1 MLPILLWLFIFTL
14 LICFW
19 NFIWKR
25 RFLPPGPLPLP
36 LLGNTLTLARYAPG
50 YEAYK
55 IWENKYGP
63 VYTLWLGE
71 DPVVVISDF
80 ECMRDTFVKAG
91 DAYSGRHLMTAINS
105 VLTATNGNYGV
116 IRTEGERWRIMRRF
130 TLQAMRDLGMG
141 KSNLEQKFFDDF
153 QQQISEPLTQQIEQS
168 EDGST
173 INRLDQMIDILAG
186 STINQMLF
194 GYPFNE
200 DRLKDFY
207 KLKEKLEQQRL
218 TITTIRGRLLMGMPW
233 LRYFP
238 LFSSTFKEF
247 DSQVSSTYS
256 FFESNIFERI
266 KRRFN
271 RENREIFKE
280 EERSK
285 DLLDYFLD
293 QMEEEKR
300 KRENIGEFNI
310 ENLRSLCYD
319 LFLAGQE
326 TICITLNF
334 LLLYLLL
341 DQRVQSKLQ
350 KELDEF
356 KEKRKFANFGE
367 RHFRM
372 VDRSELPYTNAVIN
386 ESQRLCNLL
395 PLNLSHRTTKDV
407 QLLNGKINL
416 PAGVAIVPQIS
427 CALYDEKIFPEPNH
441 FLPERFIDKNGC
453 LKRIEQFVPFSLGK
467 RQCLGESLARMEL
480 FLFTSNFFS
489 KFKIFPVN
497 SFNPPTTEKQLG
509 FGVFPYPYSCRI
521 ELRQQSR
528 M

>member
-1 MLPILLWLFIFTL
+1 MFPFLLWLFIFSFI
-14 LICFW
+14 ICFW
-19 NFIWKR
+19 NFVWKR
-25 RFLPPGPLPLP
+25 LSLPPGPLPLP

-55 IWENKYGP
+55 IWSNKYGP

-91 DAYSGRHLMTAINS
+91 EAYSGRHLMTAINN

-116 IRTEGERWRIMRRF
+116 IRTEGDRWRIMRRF

-141 KSNLEQKFFDDF
+141 RSNLEQKFFDDF
-153 QQQISEPLTQQIEQS
+153 QQQISETLTEQIEQS
-168 EDGST
+168 EDGSVIT
-173 INRLDQMIDILAG
+173 RLDQMIDILAG

-194 GYPFNE
+194 GYPFTE
-200 DRLKDFY
+200 DSLKDFY
-207 KLKEKLEQQRL
+207 NLKEKLEQQRL

-256 FFESNIFERI
+256 FFEFNIFERI
-266 KRRFN
+266 KKRFN
-271 RENREIFKE
+271 EEISE
-280 EERSK
+280 EKTK

-293 QMEEEKR
+293 QMEKEK
-300 KRENIGEFNI
+300 KNGGKNTGEFNL

-341 DQRVQSKLQ
+341 DQRVQFKLQ

-356 KEKRKFANFGE
+356 KERRKYLEGE
-367 RHFRM
+367 RHFNM

-386 ESQRLCNLL
+386 VGNLIESQRLCNLL

-407 QLLNGKINL
+407 QLLDGKIKL

-427 CALYDEKIFPEPNH
+427 CALFDEKIFPEPDR
-441 FLPERFIDKNGC
+441 FLPERFIDRNGC

-467 RQCLGESLARMEL
+467 R
-480 FLFTSNFFS
+480 
-489 KFKIFPVN
+489 IFPVDPLH
-497 SFNPPTTEKQLG
+497 PPTTEKQLG
-509 FGVFPYPYSCRI
+509 FGVFPHPYSCRV
-521 ELRQQSR
+521 ELRNQSR
-528 M
+528 

>member
-1 MLPILLWLFIFTL
+1 MLPFLLWLFIFSFI
-14 LICFW
+14 ICFW
-19 NFIWKR
+19 NFVWKR
-25 RFLPPGPLPLP
+25 LSLPPGPLPLP

-55 IWENKYGP
+55 IWSNKYGP

-91 DAYSGRHLMTAINS
+91 EAYSGRHLMTAINN

-116 IRTEGERWRIMRRF
+116 IRTEGDRWRIMRRF

-141 KSNLEQKFFDDF
+141 RSNLEQKFFVDF
-153 QQQISEPLTQQIEQS
+153 HQQISETLTEQIEQS
-168 EDGST
+168 EDGSVIT
-173 INRLDQMIDILAG
+173 RLDQMIDILAG

-194 GYPFNE
+194 GYPFTE
-200 DRLKDFY
+200 DSLKDFY
-207 KLKEKLEQQRL
+207 NLKEKLEQQRL

-256 FFESNIFERI
+256 FFEFNIFERI
-266 KRRFN
+266 KKRFN
-271 RENREIFKE
+271 EEISE
-280 EERSK
+280 EKPK

-293 QMEEEKR
+293 QMEEEK
-300 KRENIGEFNI
+300 KNGGKNTGEFNL

-341 DQRVQSKLQ
+341 DQRVQFKLQ

-356 KEKRKFANFGE
+356 KERRKYLEGE
-367 RHFRM
+367 RHFKM

-407 QLLNGKINL
+407 QLLDGKIKL

-427 CALYDEKIFPEPNH
+427 CALFDEKIFPEPNR

-480 FLFTSNFFS
+480 FLFTTNFFS
-489 KFKIFPVN
+489 KFRIFPVDP
-497 SFNPPTTEKQLG
+497 FHPPTTEKQLG
-509 FGVFPYPYSCRI
+509 FGVFPHPYSCRV
-521 ELRQQSR
+521 ELRNQSR
-528 M
+528 E